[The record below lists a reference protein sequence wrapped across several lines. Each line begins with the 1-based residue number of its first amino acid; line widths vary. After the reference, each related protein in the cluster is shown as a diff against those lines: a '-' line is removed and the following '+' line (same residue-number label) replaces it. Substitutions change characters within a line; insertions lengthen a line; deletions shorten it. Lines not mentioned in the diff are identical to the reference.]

1 MSRGARRPARSA
13 HQAGARDLAAGADL
27 SGSGLRPRTAGA
39 QHWLA
44 LVLAT
49 LLAGCSGLPQLSRE
63 PDWPTPERGAVVSEH
78 PLATG
83 VGLET
88 LVRGGN
94 AADAAVATALAL
106 AVVYP
111 QAGNLGGGGFALW
124 VPHTDPQ
131 SAWALDF
138 RETAPRRLVPE
149 LFLDADGKV
158 VRERSLVGHL
168 APGVPGSP
176 DGLEAL
182 QRRFGRLE
190 WREVVE
196 PAIRLARDGFEV
208 DAWLAMHL
216 RIESHR
222 ARLLASP
229 AARALF
235 YPGGKAL
242 EEGDLLRQP
251 ELARTLERYAADGA
265 DGFYSGDVAEAIV
278 AEIRAGGGVMDHQD
292 LGDYHSRWM
301 RPLQGTFRGQRLITM
316 PPPSSGGVLLL
327 QVLAVLDGFPLD
339 AERQTVRAGAESER
353 DDEERLALSVG
364 LGSRALHWW
373 IEALRMGFADR
384 AQHLGDPDEQ
394 HPVPV
399 KALLSSAWIAERR
412 TSIGERANPDVQ
424 PWVPTPREAGDETT
438 HLSVLDR
445 DGNAV
450 SMTTTINSLFGSG
463 VLVPRAGFLLN
474 NEMDDFSIVPGVPND
489 YGLVGSEANQ
499 LAPGRRPLSSMTPTV
514 VVDGDGVVT
523 IVIGSPG
530 GPRIITSVIEVLL
543 RMLVYGQS
551 LEEAIRAP
559 RLHQQWKPDFT
570 RVEPGWSPQVLA
582 ELEARGHVL
591 MLEPGRW
598 ASVQGIEVERGGL
611 PSGFSDPRRGGAA
624 GIEGGEVDPAARPGE
639 FE

>member
-1 MSRGARRPARSA
+1 M
-13 HQAGARDLAAGADL
+13 
-27 SGSGLRPRTAGA
+27 GL
-39 QHWLA
+39 
-44 LVLAT
+44 
-49 LLAGCSGLPQLSRE
+49 
-63 PDWPTPERGAVVSEH
+63 D
-78 PLATG
+78 
-83 VGLET
+83 T

-111 QAGNLGGGGFALW
+111 QAGNLGGGGFAVW

-138 RETAPRRLVPE
+138 RETAPRGLIPE
-149 LFLDADGKV
+149 LFLDEDGQV
-158 VRERSLVGHL
+158 VRERSLAGHL

-176 DGLEAL
+176 HGLEAL

-196 PAIRLARDGFEV
+196 PAIRLARDGFPV
-208 DAWLAMHL
+208 DPWLAKHL
-216 RIESHR
+216 RTDSHR
-222 ARLLASP
+222 ERLLTSS
-229 AARALF
+229 AARGLF
-235 YPGGKAL
+235 YPGGEAL
-242 EEGDLLRQP
+242 AEGALLRQP

-265 DGFYSGDVAEAIV
+265 EGFYSGDVAEAIA
-278 AEIRAGGGVMDHQD
+278 AEMRAGGGVMDLED
-292 LGDYHSRWM
+292 LAGYRSRWM

-339 AERQTVRAGAESER
+339 AEREAVRAGAELER
-353 DDEERLALSVG
+353 DEARRKALSVG

-373 IEALRMGFADR
+373 VEALRMGFADR
-384 AQHLGDPDEQ
+384 AEHLGDPDF

-399 KALLSSAWIAERR
+399 KALLSPAWIAERR
-412 TSIGERANPDVQ
+412 TSIGERANPDVL
-424 PWVPTPREAGDETT
+424 PWVPAPPEAGDETT
-438 HLSVLDR
+438 HLSVIDR

-450 SMTTTINSLFGSG
+450 SLTTTINSLFGSG

-499 LAPGRRPLSSMTPTV
+499 LAPGKRPLSSMTPAV

-551 LEEAIRAP
+551 LEDAIRAP

-570 RVEPGWSPQVLA
+570 RVEPGWSPQVLS

-591 MLEPGRW
+591 KLESGRW
-598 ASVQGIEVERGGL
+598 ASVQGIQVERGGM
-611 PSGFSDPRRGGAA
+611 PRGFSDPRRGGAA
-624 GIEGGEVDPAARPGE
+624 GTEGGQVAPAARPGD